1 MNAFAARATHPSR
14 PPALG
19 VPPRAALLL
28 LPACA
33 ALGLGAALFPLPV
46 AAAALVC
53 FGLALLFVLP
63 IESLPA
69 LTMLW
74 LALVPVNDLPL
85 PSAARVA
92 SPAVA
97 ILAVWFLRREV
108 GGLGRAETRLPSGI
122 KWTSLALVGW
132 LAITTIATISASRS
146 LVWDL
151 CFGVSILAPLGLR
164 LNRREARL
172 AIDALVYVGI
182 ALAAFA
188 VVEYLLHRNPLLGHL
203 YREAPFPIEQ
213 RWSTYRVTTLLG
225 HPLNNALFFSAA
237 AAAGFARYLETRRA
251 LYAGGFLLALV
262 ALLLTGSRGALYL
275 TPVVLVLVVGLEVR
289 AGALT
294 MRRLGRL
301 ALIAGLAL
309 AALFALYSQTVG
321 LRADSTEAHA
331 STDVRYRALDESL
344 HIAGDNDYLGT
355 GPGTSNSAKEEDI
368 LNPGD
373 VDIAIENSYLQL
385 LVSIGIPGVAL
396 VLALLGAVVW
406 AGYRRG
412 NIAAAGALAAMAL
425 VIGTYNFIEGV
436 RPDLLFLGLLGACCL
451 AAPATAKEDDDA
463 PAL

>member
-1 MNAFAARATHPSR
+1 MNAYAARSPRTPSFS
-14 PPALG
+14 G
-19 VPPRAALLL
+19 TPRAAVLLIF
-28 LPACA
+28 PCA
-33 ALGLGAALFPLPV
+33 FLGAAVALFPLPV
-46 AAAALVC
+46 ALAALAC
-53 FGLALLFVLP
+53 FGLALLLVLP
-63 IESLPA
+63 VETLPA

-85 PSAARVA
+85 PTAARVA
-92 SPAVA
+92 SPGLA
-97 ILAVWFLRREV
+97 ILAIWFLRREV
-108 GGLGRAETRLPSGI
+108 GGSGRAATSVPSSI
-122 KWTSLALVGW
+122 QWTGLALLGW
-132 LAITTIATISASRS
+132 LAITTIATISFSRS
-146 LVWDL
+146 VVWDL
-151 CFGVSILAPLGLR
+151 CFGLSILAPLWLR

-172 AIDALVYVGI
+172 AIDALVWVGI
-182 ALAAFA
+182 GLAVFA
-188 VVEYLLHRNPLLGHL
+188 VLEYLLHRNPVLGHL

-225 HPLNNALFFSAA
+225 HPLNNALFFAA
-237 AAAGFARYLETRRA
+237 VAAAGFARYLETRRTVYVA
-251 LYAGGFLLALV
+251 GFLLALV

-275 TPVVLVLVVGLEVR
+275 TPVVLVLVVAFEVR

-294 MRRLGRL
+294 MQRLGRL

-321 LRADSTEAHA
+321 LRADSTEAQA

-396 VLALLGAVVW
+396 VVALLAGVVW
-406 AGYRRG
+406 AGFRRR

-451 AAPATAKEDDDA
+451 AAPATAKEEDDA